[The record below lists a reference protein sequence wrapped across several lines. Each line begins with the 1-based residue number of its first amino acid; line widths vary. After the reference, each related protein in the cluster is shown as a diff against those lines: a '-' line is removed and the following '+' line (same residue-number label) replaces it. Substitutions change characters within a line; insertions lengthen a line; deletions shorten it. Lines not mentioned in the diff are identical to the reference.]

1 MRSLKLLLEHSASS
15 TIAVEFT
22 PNKRVDSSHQSE
34 ASLEREFIAT
44 LKAQGYEHAHITDEK
59 ALESNL
65 RTKLEELNSTTLS
78 ETEWQR
84 FFKQVLARANTSIV
98 EKSQLIQEDYIQP
111 LERDNG
117 SIINFKL
124 IDKADIHKNSLQVIN
139 QYQAQSSTRSHRY
152 DVTILVNGLPLVHI
166 ELKRRGI
173 SLKEAFR
180 QINRYGR
187 ESFFSGSGLFEF
199 VQIFVISNGTQSKY
213 YSNTTRDFHIKTQ
226 NGITT
231 SKTSNS
237 FEFTSYFSDAK
248 NNIISDLIDF
258 TKSFFARHTLL
269 NILMSYCVLDVDRK
283 LLVLRPYQIA
293 ACEKILQK
301 IAISYFNK
309 FYEQASEQKSGGY
322 IWHTTGSGKTLTSFK
337 TALLV
342 SKIPEI
348 TKVLF
353 VVDRKDLDYQT
364 MREYDLF
371 QKGAATGS
379 KSTKELQ
386 ARLHSKDKEHKII
399 ITTIQKLSRFIAQA
413 KDSEIFD
420 KHIVMIFDECHRSQ
434 FGQMQKDIA
443 KAFKKLYLFGF
454 TGTPIFVQN
463 AQDEIQTTQQVFGEC
478 LHRYTIIHAIRDNN
492 VLPFR
497 VSYHTTTKLKDEIK
511 NKQAPAIDAEE
522 VLLARERI
530 EHITRYILEHFAT
543 HTKRT
548 KSYALNGRH
557 TLGFNAIFA
566 TQSIPMAMR
575 YYEEFQAQQANLSQ
589 EKALKVGIIYSY
601 APNDEQGEENSEDTT
616 SLPKSQRDFL
626 DSAIADY
633 NAMFKC
639 KFDSSSDNFHN
650 YYKDFSL
657 RLKNR
662 ELDLAIVVNM
672 FLTGF
677 DATTLN
683 TLYVDKSLRYHGLLQ
698 AYSRTNRIL
707 NSIKSFGNIIT
718 FRDLQKNTDD
728 TLALFSDENARGIV
742 FLRSLEEY
750 LHGYTDDK
758 GKHKGYNE
766 LLQSLQTRF
775 PLSSFLDSTL
785 KQSDKRDFLAL
796 FGEILKLRNILEVFD
811 DFSDPLSERDRQDY
825 QSYYIDTY
833 ESLRTKDQAEKQ
845 SVLDKVEF
853 EVELL
858 KHIEISIEYIL
869 ELIDKYHKHQ
879 DKQSYEDIVKLLDS
893 SLSLRSKKELLLRFI
908 ESLNPQ
914 SDVAKDFGAY
924 IAARKDESLSSIIT
938 ELDLKPEKTRAF
950 MRDAFER
957 GELRDY
963 GQAFGEILPPSPLFG
978 KGAKQTHKIR
988 SLALQKLQ
996 ELFELFRGLE
1006 LRQERW
1012 NGITREPEQ
1021 STASKAQQLNMT
1033 NPLYLRLDFKQG
1045 KQEWSHICAIYL
1057 K

>member
-1 MRSLKLLLEHSASS
+1 MRSLKLLAQSTAS

-22 PNKRVDSSHQSE
+22 PSKKVDSSYQSE
-34 ASLEREFIAT
+34 AQLEKELIKT
-44 LKAQGYEHAHITDEK
+44 LEAQGYEYAPISDEK

-65 RTKLEELNSTTLS
+65 RTKLETLNSTTLS
-78 ETEWQR
+78 DTEWRR
-84 FFKQVLARANTSIV
+84 FFNQVLSRANASIV
-98 EKSQLIQEDYIQP
+98 EKSELIQEDYIQP

-117 SIINFKL
+117 STINFKL

-139 QYQAQSSTRSHRY
+139 QYQAQSPTRSHRY

-166 ELKRRGI
+166 ELKRRGV
-173 SLKEAFR
+173 SLKEAFN

-226 NGITT
+226 QGIKTT
-231 SKTSNS
+231 KTSNS
-237 FEFTSYFSDAK
+237 FEFTSYFSDEQ
-248 NNIISDLIDF
+248 NTIINDLIDF
-258 TKSFFARHTLL
+258 AKSFFARHTLL
-269 NILMSYCVLDVDRK
+269 HILCYYCVLDVDRK

-301 IAISYFNK
+301 IAISYHNK
-309 FYEQASEQKSGGY
+309 FYEKASEQKSGGY

-337 TALLV
+337 TAQLV

-348 TKVLF
+348 AKVLF

-364 MREYDLF
+364 MREYDRF

-379 KSTKELQ
+379 KNTKELH
-386 ARLHSKDKEHKII
+386 ARLHSTDKDHKII

-413 KDSEIFD
+413 KNSEIFNE
-420 KHIVMIFDECHRSQ
+420 HIVMIFDECHRSQ
-434 FGQMQKDIA
+434 FGQMQKDIS

-454 TGTPIFVQN
+454 TGTPIFAAN
-463 AQDEIQTTQQVFGEC
+463 ALGFETTERVFGAC
-478 LHRYTIIHAIRDNN
+478 LHRYTIIHAIRDSN

-497 VSYHTTTKLKDEIK
+497 VSYHATTKLKSAIQDE
-511 NKQAPAIDAEE
+511 QVPAIDTEE
-522 VLLARERI
+522 ILLAKERI
-530 EHITRYILEHFAT
+530 AQITSYILEHFAT
-543 HTKRT
+543 QTKRSSTYTLNGKHTK
-548 KSYALNGRH
+548 
-557 TLGFNAIFA
+557 GFNAIFA

-575 YYEEFQAQQANLSQ
+575 YYEEFQAQQASLPESQ
-589 EKALKVGIIYSY
+589 RLKVGIIYSY
-601 APNDEQGEENSEDTT
+601 APNDEQEEENSEDTT
-616 SLPKSQRDFL
+616 ALPKSQRDFL
-626 DSAIADY
+626 DSAINDY
-633 NAMFKC
+633 NAAFKC
-639 KFDSSSDNFHN
+639 RFDSSADNFHN

-657 RLKNR
+657 KLKNR

-683 TLYVDKSLRYHGLLQ
+683 TLYVDKSLRHHGLLQ

-707 NSIKSFGNIIT
+707 NSIKSFGNIIA
-718 FRDLQKNTDD
+718 FRDLQRNTDD
-728 TLALFSDENARGIV
+728 ALALFSDENAKGIV

-758 GKHKGYNE
+758 GEHKGYHE
-766 LLQSLQTRF
+766 LLQTLRTRF
-775 PLSSFLDSTL
+775 PLNNFLESTL
-785 KQSDKRDFLAL
+785 KQSDKKDFLAL

-811 DFSDPLSERDRQDY
+811 EFSDPLSERDRQDY

-833 ESLRTKDQAEKQ
+833 ESLRAKDQAQKH
-845 SVLDKVEF
+845 SVLDEVEF

-858 KHIEISIEYIL
+858 KQVEVSIEYIL
-869 ELIDKYHKHQ
+869 ELIAKYHKHQ
-879 DKQSYEDIVKLLDS
+879 DAQSYERILKLLDS

-908 ESLNPQ
+908 QSLNPQ
-914 SDVAKDFGAY
+914 SDVAKDFSTY
-924 IAARKDESLSSIIT
+924 IAAHKNESLETIIT
-938 ELDLKPEKTRAF
+938 ELKLKPEKTRAF

-957 GELRDY
+957 RELRDY

-978 KGAKQTHKIR
+978 KGAEQTHIVRKQ
-988 SLALQKLQ
+988 ALEKLQ
-996 ELFELFRGLE
+996 AFFELFSGLE
-1006 LRQERW
+1006 LGQER
-1012 NGITREPEQ
+1012 
-1021 STASKAQQLNMT
+1021 
-1033 NPLYLRLDFKQG
+1033 
-1045 KQEWSHICAIYL
+1045 
-1057 K
+1057 

>member
-1 MRSLKLLLEHSASS
+1 MRSLKLLAQSTAS
-15 TIAVEFT
+15 TIAVEWT
-22 PNKRVDSSHQSE
+22 PSKKVDSSYQSE
-34 ASLEREFIAT
+34 SQLEREFIAT
-44 LKAQGYEHAHITDEK
+44 LQAQGYEYAPISDET

-65 RTKLEELNSTTLS
+65 RTKLETLNSTTLS
-78 ETEWQR
+78 DTEWGR
-84 FFKQVLARANTSIV
+84 FFKQVLSRANASIV

-117 SIINFKL
+117 NIINFKL

-139 QYQAQSSTRSHRY
+139 QFQAQSPTRSHRY

-226 NGITT
+226 QGIKTT
-231 SKTSNS
+231 KTSNS
-237 FEFTSYFSDAK
+237 FEFTSYFSDEK
-248 NNIISDLIDF
+248 NTIINDLIDF
-258 TKSFFARHTLL
+258 AKSFFARHTLL
-269 NILMSYCVLDVDRK
+269 NILCHYCVLDVDRK

-301 IAISYFNK
+301 IAISYHNK
-309 FYEQASEQKSGGY
+309 FYEKASEQKSGGY

-337 TALLV
+337 TAQLV

-364 MREYDLF
+364 MREYDRF

-379 KSTKELQ
+379 KNTKELQ

-420 KHIVMIFDECHRSQ
+420 EHIVMIFDECHRSQ
-434 FGQMQKDIA
+434 FGQMQKDIS

-454 TGTPIFVQN
+454 TGTPIFAAN
-463 AQDEIQTTQQVFGEC
+463 ALGFETTERVFGAC
-478 LHRYTIIHAIRDNN
+478 LHRYTIIHAIRDSN

-497 VSYHTTTKLKDEIK
+497 VSYHATAKLKDEITDR
-511 NKQAPAIDAEE
+511 QVPAIDTEE

-530 EHITRYILEHFAT
+530 GHITRYILEHFAT
-543 HTKRT
+543 HTKRNA
-548 KSYALNGRH
+548 KSYTLNGRH

-575 YYEEFQAQQANLSQ
+575 YYEEFQAQQASLPESQ
-589 EKALKVGIIYSY
+589 RLKVGIIYSY
-601 APNDEQGEENSEDTT
+601 APNDEQEEENSEDTA

-626 DSAIADY
+626 DSAINDY
-633 NAMFKC
+633 NAAFKC
-639 KFDSSSDNFHN
+639 KFDSSADNFHN

-657 RLKNR
+657 KLKNR

-683 TLYVDKSLRYHGLLQ
+683 TLYVDKSLRHHGLLQ

-707 NSIKSFGNIIT
+707 NSIKSFGNIIA
-718 FRDLQKNTDD
+718 FRDLQRNTDD
-728 TLALFSDENARGIV
+728 ALALFSDENAKGIV

-758 GKHKGYNE
+758 GEHKGYHE
-766 LLQSLQTRF
+766 LLQTLHTRF
-775 PLSSFLDSTL
+775 PLNNFPESTL
-785 KQSDKRDFLAL
+785 KQSDKKDFLAL

-811 DFSDPLSERDRQDY
+811 DFSDLLSERDRQDY
-825 QSYYIDTY
+825 QSYYIDIY
-833 ESLRTKDQAEKQ
+833 ESLRAKDQAQKH
-845 SVLDKVEF
+845 SVLDEVEF

-858 KHIEISIEYIL
+858 KQVEVSIEYIL
-869 ELIDKYHKHQ
+869 ELIAKYHKHK
-879 DKQSYEDIVKLLDS
+879 DKHSYEHIVKLLDS

-914 SDVAKDFGAY
+914 SDVAKDFSTY
-924 IAARKDESLSSIIT
+924 IAARKDENLSSIIT
-938 ELDLKPEKTRAF
+938 ELKLKPEKTRAF
-950 MRDAFER
+950 IQDAFER

-978 KGAKQTHKIR
+978 KGAEQTSEIRKQ
-988 SLALQKLQ
+988 ALEKLQ
-996 ELFELFRGLE
+996 AFFELFKGLE
-1006 LRQERW
+1006 LS
-1012 NGITREPEQ
+1012 NKEQ
-1021 STASKAQQLNMT
+1021 
-1033 NPLYLRLDFKQG
+1033 
-1045 KQEWSHICAIYL
+1045 
-1057 K
+1057 